1 MTNRKVKEQL
11 LKELIEAQKALE
23 ERVETQEQM
32 IKRFQIITSY
42 EDLFV
47 RIIDYF
53 PYPIMVFSPDGTL
66 EMVNNALLYET
77 GIKNNYAVV
86 NKYNI
91 FSHSAALDTE
101 IRHAVKRALSGE
113 TVFLFDLKAPL
124 NPLGRVFAAA
134 NKDKPNC
141 YDTVFFPIKNNG
153 DQIHHAVVVLIEQ
166 KL

>member
-32 IKRFQIITSY
+32 IKRFQVITSY

-66 EMVNNALLYET
+66 EMVNNALLNET
-77 GIKNNYAVV
+77 GIKNADAVV

-91 FSHSAALDTE
+91 FGHSTAADTG
-101 IRHAVKRALSGE
+101 IQHATKRTLSGE
-113 TVFLFDLKAPL
+113 TVFLFDLKDPL
-124 NPLGRVFAAA
+124 SILGSFFAAA
-134 NKDKPNC
+134 YKNKPDC
-141 YDTVFFPIKNNG
+141 YDMVFFPIKNNG
-153 DQIHHAVVVLIEQ
+153 DQIHHAVVVLIKQ
-166 KL
+166 K